1 MPAECLSRICKPN
14 EKAVALIVGGKGTY
28 FDPDVIDGF
37 VELQDEFRAIAK
49 RHADSDHDIVKKAE
63 NLSSAVADAP

>member
-1 MPAECLSRICKPN
+1 MPN
-14 EKAVALIVGGKGTY
+14 EKAISVIVEGKGTH
-28 FDPDVIDGF
+28 FDPDMIDGF

-49 RHADSDHDIVKKAE
+49 RHADSDHDIAKKAE